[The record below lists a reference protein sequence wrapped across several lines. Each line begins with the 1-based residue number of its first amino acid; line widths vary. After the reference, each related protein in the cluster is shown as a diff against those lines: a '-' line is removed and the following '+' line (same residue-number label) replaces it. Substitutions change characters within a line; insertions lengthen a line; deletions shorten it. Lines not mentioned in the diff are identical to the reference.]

1 MKNMP
6 DEAKIIDKYKNIFEN
21 NDVKIKSFEI
31 EKVQFL
37 EITVQGYESIYL
49 ARGLVDSY
57 AVDDVGKVRC
67 RFCQWEFWVADT
79 VDECLE
85 ILAQPNGYHVHL
97 TVSSSPPTNYSSTWY
112 SGDELEQEL
121 GGHFSTKNNL
131 QLKKKIETFFEKCP
145 FEVMVAF
152 DFATVPIQRIQNI
165 TFLFDDM
172 LSEKNVDISL
182 KVNGQD
188 KSWEI
193 DSVEWVKK
201 YGITMVKDSG
211 KIHLK
216 ELITTN
222 SGYLH
227 FGKNGVFTISI

>member
-1 MKNMP
+1 MP
-6 DEAKIIDKYKNIFEN
+6 DEAKIKDKYKNVFEH

-31 EKVQFL
+31 DKVQFL
-37 EITVQGYESIYL
+37 EITVQGHESIYL
-49 ARGLVDSY
+49 ARCLVDSY

-67 RFCQWEFWVADT
+67 HFCQWEFWVADT

-85 ILAQPNGYHVHL
+85 FLTHPNRYRVHL
-97 TVSSSPPTNYSSTWY
+97 TVSSSPPTNYSSIWFFD
-112 SGDELEQEL
+112 DELEQEL

-131 QLKKKIETFFEKCP
+131 QLKKKIETFFEQCP
-145 FEVMVAF
+145 FEVLVTF

-165 TFLFDDM
+165 TFLFDDI
-172 LSEKNVDISL
+172 LSEKNMDISL
-182 KVNGQD
+182 KVNGQE

-193 DSVEWVKK
+193 DSVEWVNK
-201 YGITMVKDSG
+201 YDLTMVKNNG
-211 KIHLK
+211 KVHLK